1 MGLAVVYGVS
11 MGGQMTMDSTLF
23 LRTRGTV
30 SGLFVFTEL
39 HKETAGVGLA
49 RLAKLVDAGVLK
61 PEISLTASWSEAGS
75 VARQLL
81 DRAYPGKAVLRVE

>member
-1 MGLAVVYGVS
+1 
-11 MGGQMTMDSTLF
+11 
-23 LRTRGTV
+23 
-30 SGLFVFTEL
+30 VFTEL

-61 PEISLTASWSEAGS
+61 PGISLTASWSEAGS

-81 DRAYPGKAVLRVE
+81 DRAYPGKAVLRVD

>member
-1 MGLAVVYGVS
+1 

-23 LRTRGTV
+23 LRTRATV

-39 HKETAGVGLA
+39 HKETAAVGLA
-49 RLAKLVDAGVLK
+49 RLAKLVDQGVLK
-61 PEISLTASWSEAGS
+61 PQISLTASWQEAGP

-81 DRAYPGKAVLRVE
+81 DRAYPGKAVLTVD